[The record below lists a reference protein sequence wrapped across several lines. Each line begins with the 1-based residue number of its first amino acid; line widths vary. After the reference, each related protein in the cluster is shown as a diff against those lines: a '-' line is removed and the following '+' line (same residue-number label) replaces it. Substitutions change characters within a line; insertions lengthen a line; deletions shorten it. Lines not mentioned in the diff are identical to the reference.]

1 MIGVR
6 ERMIELLDLAA
17 PYWAGEAE
25 IVRAY
30 LDRPRT
36 VEMDLRWLKA
46 QAFKETRHLRIL
58 PESVQDEYWK
68 SGTVHEHPDGPEAAE
83 KLAEEMK
90 HFRLIADLIEHLTGA
105 PVGSTGLLELPEETR
120 LQDLRQPYRAGSSF
134 ERCVVDF
141 TEGGGG
147 AMYWM
152 LARLDGGDFEHRT
165 AEAFRLIYEDEVLHG
180 PGQIH
185 SLGLLATSAAD
196 WEHARDIVRRVC
208 QQRLHMRNEMF
219 SWPLTAERI
228 AEIGAGKIDPWP
240 IPVVV

>member
-1 MIGVR
+1 MDGVR
-6 ERMIELLDLAA
+6 NRMIELLDLAA
-17 PYWAGEAE
+17 PFWAGEAE

-30 LDRPRT
+30 LVRPRT
-36 VEMDLRWLKA
+36 VETDLRWLKA
-46 QAFKETRHLRIL
+46 QAFK
-58 PESVQDEYWK
+58 EYWK
-68 SGTVHEHPDGPEAAE
+68 SGTVHEHPDGPEAGE

-90 HFRLIADLIEHLTGA
+90 HFRLIAGLIEHLTGA
-105 PVGSTGLLELPEETR
+105 PVGTTDLLELPEETR
-120 LQDLRQPYRAGSSF
+120 LQDLRQPYRAGSDF

-147 AMYWM
+147 AMYWV
-152 LARLDGGDFEHRT
+152 LAQLNGGHFQRRI

-185 SLGLLATSAAD
+185 TLGRLAASAAD
-196 WEHARDIVRRVC
+196 WEHARGIVARVC